1 MVYKEIKEELK
12 KSVSSVKYFNKETF
26 EVIVRD
32 IKTAK
37 EILESGGC
45 VGRKLDFLVQ
55 ELNREANTIGS
66 KAQDAQMARIVVAL
80 KSNIEKIREQIQN
93 LE

>member
-1 MVYKEIKEELK
+1 MTFKEIKEELK

-37 EILESGGC
+37 EILESGGN
-45 VGRKLDFLVQ
+45 VQ
-55 ELNREANTIGS
+55 EFYKNSETAKTRFYLENGSAYCHLLTIIS
-66 KAQDAQMARIVVAL
+66 
-80 KSNIEKIREQIQN
+80 
-93 LE
+93 